1 MLFIII
7 PIALISSAWLCYEMH
22 RAPLVKEKE
31 EDINDPTTTC
41 WYDDDDEHYPDTKI

>member
-1 MLFIII
+1 
-7 PIALISSAWLCYEMH
+7 MH

-41 WYDDDDEHYPDTKI
+41 WYEDDDYHPDTKI